1 MADGEQERFEDY
13 LELERYIEALQAG
26 EIAHPP
32 ADLTPEQARI
42 YQMAALFRS
51 MASEQAEPRP
61 AFVKDLR
68 AQLLAL
74 SELPPLPISERAT
87 MPHEIVHPPAPAL
100 PEPPAV
106 PNKTVKPLRF
116 FSRRGLLTGGS
127 VAAASFV
134 MGVAIEHLR
143 EPAYVPVNDPTDSQT
158 LEITTKA
165 TWHFV
170 TPLADLGSDA
180 VRFVSDAIV
189 GYVMRATRD
198 AANQTGQESVIAFS
212 AACTHMGCLVKWEG
226 SERQFYCP
234 CHGASFDES
243 GAQVYGNYAY
253 NLQPLPRLKTKIEDG
268 RIYVEVPQSGA

>member
-26 EIAHPP
+26 EVAHPP
-32 ADLTPEQARI
+32 ADLTPEQVRI

-51 MASEQAEPRP
+51 IAPEQVEPRP
-61 AFVKDLR
+61 AFVEDLK

-87 MPHEIVHPPAPAL
+87 LPHEVVHPPAPTS
-100 PEPPAV
+100 PEPPAA
-106 PNKTVKPLRF
+106 PKKNVKPLRF

-134 MGVAIEHLR
+134 MGVGIEHLR
-143 EPAYVPVNDPTDSQT
+143 EPTRVPVSPPVASQT
-158 LEITTKA
+158 LEISTKT
-165 TWHFV
+165 TWHSV
-170 TPLADLGSDA
+170 IPLADLGSDA

-189 GYVMRATRD
+189 GYVMRAAHDT
-198 AANQTGQESVIAFS
+198 ANQSGQETVIALS

-226 SERQFYCP
+226 SDRQFYCP
-234 CHGASFDES
+234 CHGAAFDEN
-243 GAQVYGNYAY
+243 GAQAYTNYAY

-268 RIYVEVPQSGA
+268 QVYVEVPQSST